1 MKKTKREKKRLMAI
15 SIVIVALLISL
26 VNSVAKDWVKVMENK
41 SQIEELSAE
50 YDNLLND
57 EEKLVSQV
65 TRLQDE
71 DYIARY
77 AKEKYMYSGTGEII
91 IRMD

>member
-15 SIVIVALLISL
+15 SIVIVALIISL

-41 SQIEELSAE
+41 NKIEELSVAYE
-50 YDNLLND
+50 NLLND
-57 EEKLVSQV
+57 EEKLISQV

-77 AKEKYMYSGTGEII
+77 AKEKYMYSGNGEII